1 LVESVEIIENFEKE
15 VAKVRG
21 PFGNA
26 VSKKMNEVLTK
37 NEGFMILKKI
47 SKVIKGDILENLT
60 IDVPI
65 NIIPKFKN
73 APITSVEVER
83 SFSFFKNVLIFML
96 FLNKNSNKTIAHKKE
111 YFIQKI

>member
-1 LVESVEIIENFEKE
+1 LKKK

-60 IDVPI
+60 I

-83 SFSFFKNVLIFML
+83 SFSFFKNVLTDRRMGFSVENLEKHLIISSFR
-96 FLNKNSNKTIAHKKE
+96 NDSA
-111 YFIQKI
+111 